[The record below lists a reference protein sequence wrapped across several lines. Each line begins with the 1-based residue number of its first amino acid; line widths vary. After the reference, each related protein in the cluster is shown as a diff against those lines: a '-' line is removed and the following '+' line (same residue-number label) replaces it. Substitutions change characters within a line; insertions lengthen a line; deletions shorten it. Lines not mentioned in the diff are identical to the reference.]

1 MEVIHIS
8 DYTDEEKLNIA
19 KKYLVPKQLKQNGLK
34 KSNVKFSDS
43 ALISVID
50 NYTRESG
57 VRELERKIAA
67 GFAQMCKTNCR
78 R

>member
-1 MEVIHIS
+1 M
-8 DYTDEEKLNIA
+8 
-19 KKYLVPKQLKQNGLK
+19 PKQLKQNGLK
-34 KSNVKFSDS
+34 NRTSKFSDS

-67 GFAQMCKTNCR
+67 VLRKCAKRIAGGEVKSVSVSEKEY
-78 R
+78 